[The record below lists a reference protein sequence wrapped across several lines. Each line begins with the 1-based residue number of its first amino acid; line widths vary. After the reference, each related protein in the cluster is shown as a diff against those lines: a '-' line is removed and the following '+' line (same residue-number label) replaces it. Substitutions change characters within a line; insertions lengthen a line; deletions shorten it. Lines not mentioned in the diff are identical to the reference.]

1 MTAVTTANPLLI
13 VLTGPSGVGKDAI
26 VSRMKE
32 REMPF
37 FYAVTATSRSQRP
50 GEIDGIDYYFIDRSE
65 FERMIDNDEF
75 LEWANVYGNLYG
87 VPRKTVEQA
96 MAKGKDA
103 VVKVDIQ
110 GAATIKKI
118 EPEAITIFIA
128 PPSMEE
134 LARRLKE
141 RKTESE
147 TDIDLRLKTAQNE
160 MDSRDSFDY
169 VVVSPK
175 NEIDKAISEIMSII
189 NEEKKRVSQRA
200 GDTEQQRKR
209 REAAKGKTVDRLTP
223 GRAGDEVIRI
233 QRNPRRGFR
242 LPLFLRKI
250 RSRMKGKK

>member
-1 MTAVTTANPLLI
+1 MTAVVTANPLLI

-37 FYAVTATSRSQRP
+37 FYAVTATSRSRRP

-65 FERMIDNDEF
+65 FERMIDNNEF

-87 VPRKTVEQA
+87 VPSKTVDQA

-103 VVKVDIQ
+103 IVKVDIQ
-110 GAATIKKI
+110 GAATIKKLK
-118 EPEAITIFIA
+118 PEAITIFVA

-134 LARRLKE
+134 LARRLEE

-147 TDIDLRLKTAQNE
+147 TDLDLRLKTAQNE
-160 MDSRDSFDY
+160 MDSSDSFDY
-169 VVVSPK
+169 VVISWKDGV
-175 NEIDKAISEIMSII
+175 DKAISEIMSII
-189 NEEKKRVSQRA
+189 NEEKKRISQRA
-200 GDTEQQRKR
+200 GNIGQQRKK
-209 REAAKGKTVDRLTP
+209 REAAKGKTVDRLTS

-233 QRNPRRGFR
+233 QRNPQHGFR
-242 LPLFLRKI
+242 LPLFLRRI
-250 RSRMKGKK
+250 LSRMKGKK